1 MSSLHIGI
9 NTSLTKTSLLILT
22 FSGTKLN
29 LGGRLP
35 LRTKFLAVNLSA
47 LSLWLSRVLAL
58 FLAGRFFP
66 GLFFFGI
73 DDVIDCH
80 RAN

>member
-1 MSSLHIGI
+1 M
-9 NTSLTKTSLLILT
+9 
-22 FSGTKLN
+22 
-29 LGGRLP
+29 
-35 LRTKFLAVNLSA
+35 RTKFLAANLSA
-47 LSLWLSRVLAL
+47 LSLWLSIVLAL

-80 RAN
+80 RGN